1 MTHLLWVI
9 DNARLLEEGSS
20 FLVAKWSQNSVTS
33 LIHTRIKV
41 FSLHLSSSSLIITF
55 RKCSALKVDEP
66 IRLRTFT
73 LHARVTRDVV
83 SSILVVIICIS
94 AKSIF
99 DKWFVLIIEFIW
111 SDDNRMHC
119 IVFLVNGGTNL
130 IRICDSR
137 TKSILKLFTVPFLN
151 ILHLVRTRMGG
162 PWIPR
167 RIYLIRYDNQG
178 SISLLAIQCSA

>member
-1 MTHLLWVI
+1 MTDLLWVI
-9 DNARLLEEGSS
+9 DNARLLEEGFS

-33 LIHTRIKV
+33 LIHTRVKF
-41 FSLHLSSSSLIITF
+41 FSVHLSSSSKTITF
-55 RKCSALKVDEP
+55 GKWRTLKVDGA
-66 IRLRTFT
+66 IRLRRCT
-73 LHARVTRDVV
+73 LHAWVKRDVV
-83 SSILVVIICIS
+83 SSILVVIIWIS

-99 DKWFVLIIEFIW
+99 EKWFVQSTEFIL

-167 RIYLIRYDNQG
+167 GI
-178 SISLLAIQCSA
+178 